1 MIRNSGLDSII
12 WNRNT
17 DSFAEIFF
25 LQFICLI
32 LSDLFAEEDHHD
44 VLPHIYKAIGAKYLP
59 LEKNTL
65 VHLDSHPDLLIPKA
79 WIQRQHVL
87 SRLFSIPIP

>member
-1 MIRNSGLDSII
+1 M
-12 WNRNT
+12 
-17 DSFAEIFF
+17 
-25 LQFICLI
+25 
-32 LSDLFAEEDHHD
+32 LSDCFAEEDHHD

-79 WIQRQHVL
+79 WIQRQYVYRYVL